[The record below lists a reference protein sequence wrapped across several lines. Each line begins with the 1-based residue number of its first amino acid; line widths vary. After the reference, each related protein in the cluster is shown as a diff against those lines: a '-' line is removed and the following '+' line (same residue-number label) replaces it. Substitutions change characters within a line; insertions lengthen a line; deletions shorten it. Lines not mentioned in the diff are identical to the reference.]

1 MADENVQSS
10 LDVAETEE
18 QFSQSILP
26 QHNPQHQPQDLQN
39 ETDETVN
46 LTDMSTDISDYT
58 NKENSLMEDGID
70 DRFNGIFYNV
80 HHGDNRV
87 TIMFS
92 TWELFTRF
100 MSSFRKEFAEH
111 KSTYTTHVQGQKC
124 YINIHKSENGLTVT
138 GPGYRIWRET
148 TFIRLA
154 TNLYRQYETDTNKH
168 LVENRHSNVSAASQ
182 SSTPNSSRSRPGSE
196 IPLSP
201 VVAENA
207 SARKLESISEMQSDI
222 KSQVS
227 SLMELVISL
236 QEQVNT
242 LSAKLENKNATSNS
256 NNSANSGVNSQ
267 SNDQSVIIESG
278 TENTTPREG
287 PINVDEPSIV
297 PGQNSYSRAVKS
309 STVQQTNQVDK
320 TTKQKDTTQQKSNEQ
335 ATVLQTN
342 DTSNAASTSHNS
354 QGNNSQQNQ
363 PPPSCNRLTK
373 TLMIG
378 DSLLSG
384 VNKKG
389 LRNNVHC
396 QPFPGATVDTII
408 NKIDLFDLSKFG
420 SIVIYVGGNDSPKI
434 RDTEQF
440 ETQYRELITLIREK
454 NSACKI
460 YLCGSCPRG
469 DAEVS
474 IINKVINKLAE
485 EYRLRYVDTYTPF
498 YDKNE
503 DLRTK
508 FYGKR
513 DWIHLSNSGMKRL
526 LGTIHNVTA
535 IVENFD
541 TCVFPANTGRRFQGR
556 RTSTDK
562 DIHYASSRQ
571 QNSHDRGF
579 RDAYASSYRSNVY
592 SESERQTGYIR
603 DRDYSPDYHASSTP
617 VERCAK
623 CGLTNHSTAEC
634 RHRRQLL
641 CFECNMYGHK
651 DSVCWNV

>member
-1 MADENVQSS
+1 MANENVQSS
-10 LDVAETEE
+10 LDVAEAEE
-18 QFSQSILP
+18 HFSQSILP
-26 QHNPQHQPQDLQN
+26 QHDPQHQLRDLQN

-46 LTDMSTDISDYT
+46 LTDVSTDISDFT

-80 HHGDNRV
+80 HHSDNRV
-87 TIMFS
+87 MILFA

-111 KSTYTTHVQGQKC
+111 KSSYTTHVQGQKC
-124 YINIHKSENGLTVT
+124 HINIHKSENGLTVT
-138 GPGYRIWRET
+138 GPGCRIWRET

-168 LVENRHSNVSAASQ
+168 LEENRHSTVSAASQ
-182 SSTPNSSRSRPGSE
+182 SSTPNNSRSRPGSE
-196 IPLSP
+196 IPFSP
-201 VVAENA
+201 VVTEKV

-236 QEQVNT
+236 QSQVNT
-242 LSAKLENKNATSNS
+242 LSVKLENKNVTSNP
-256 NNSANSGVNSQ
+256 NNSANLDVNSQ
-267 SNDQSVIIESG
+267 SNDQSVIIESV
-278 TENTTPREG
+278 TEKATSQEG
-287 PINVDEPSIV
+287 STNVDEPNIV
-297 PGQNSYSRAVKS
+297 PGHNSYSRAVKS
-309 STVQQTNQVDK
+309 NTVQKTNKVDK
-320 TTKQKDTTQQKSNEQ
+320 TTKQKNTAQQRSHKQANALLTT
-335 ATVLQTN
+335 
-342 DTSNAASTSHNS
+342 DTSNAPS
-354 QGNNSQQNQ
+354 NNRQRNQ
-363 PPPSCNRLTK
+363 PSPFSNHSTK

-396 QPFPGATVDTII
+396 QPFPGATIDTII

-434 RDTEQF
+434 RDTESF

-454 NSACKI
+454 NSDCKI

-469 DAEVS
+469 DTDVT

-485 EYRLRYVDTYTPF
+485 EYSLRYIDTYTPF

-513 DWIHLSNSGMKRL
+513 DWIHLSNSGTKRL
-526 LGTIHNVTA
+526 LGTINNVTS

-541 TCVFPANTGRRFQGR
+541 TCVFLAQTGRRFQGL
-556 RTSTDK
+556 RTYNHSSTHK
-562 DIHYASSRQ
+562 DIHTYASSRQ
-571 QNSHDRGF
+571 QDSQDRGF
-579 RDAYASSYRSNVY
+579 RDTNASSYRSDVY
-592 SESERQTGYIR
+592 PESDRQTGYIR
-603 DRDYSPDYHASSTP
+603 DRNFSPEYHASTTP

-641 CFECNMYGHK
+641 CYECHMYGHK